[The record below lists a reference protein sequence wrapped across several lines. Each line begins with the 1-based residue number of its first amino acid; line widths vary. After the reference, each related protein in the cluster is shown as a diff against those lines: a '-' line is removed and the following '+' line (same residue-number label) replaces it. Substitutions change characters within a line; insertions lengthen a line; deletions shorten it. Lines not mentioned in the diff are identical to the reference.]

1 MANFEFNIKAQYDE
15 VAQARQELEHLR
27 QELDK
32 VNKGTSTQ
40 SRADLTER
48 FREQQ
53 TKIKD
58 LTAAIQR
65 YGVVMGKDFTKQMAQ
80 VTQEVYSFELQADAA
95 KREMDKLSVSVA
107 KMQTQLRKGGLD
119 VGTKTVLTD
128 NLKTAAAQQAEAK
141 ARYENLT
148 GLAKDARTQ
157 MEGMQSEYAKFSG
170 STIGAK
176 SSVDLMTDA
185 LGQMMGKLQQVPTVG
200 EGASSIMQ
208 RLGGDAK
215 MLATGLIGGLGFE
228 QLASRIFNTRSE
240 FQQLEISFNTMLG
253 SEQKAGALMNQLID
267 TAAKTPFDMGSITN
281 GAKQLLAYG
290 TAANEVNG
298 ILTKLGDISAG
309 LSVPLGDLVYLYGTT
324 MAQGRMYTMDL
335 RQFMGRGIPMAESL
349 GKIMGKSTQEVQ
361 DAVSKGKVGADL
373 VKKAIENMTA
383 EGGKFG
389 GLMEKQSQT
398 LQGRWSNIED
408 SVEQMFNEM
417 GKKTEGIYGKGLE
430 GIGDLVDNWETVV
443 KVIGAAAVAVGT
455 YKAGLMA
462 ASSIQ
467 KAKNTATLNSI
478 TSNIDAQI
486 EAARERGDNYRTYNQ
501 RDTDEYKNYR
511 KNDLSA
517 AISNTTMIGN
527 EKAEEIVSLKIKEAE
542 ADGIITKE
550 MAEQLQLKRDMLV
563 AETSLA
569 EKQSQEVRDLTSG
582 IDAKMS
588 ELVEKQNKFR
598 GLNGKETPEYRN
610 NRYEELFDT
619 VTNTDLAGD
628 ENVERYVS
636 LKIKEAEAEGL
647 ISEETAKQLQ
657 LKRDLLVEQTKI
669 AAKEEAEYEAN
680 IAAVAAAK
688 EEARTKV
695 EDMKTAA
702 GINVSELAKKR
713 AGQTDA
719 LDNNADD
726 IAYKQEYLN
735 LLDAEIGKQK
745 EILQQKIQQQEADL
759 QEVTNMTG
767 LSGADQEAADSIWLE
782 QQAEVVKQ
790 EEVIRN
796 LIEERK
802 AAQESLMQS
811 EAEEKDLMGEITKTK
826 EEYAEAAERQREL
839 DQNSEAL
846 IEEETNARLG
856 NTSATSANSTAKA
869 TNAAATSS
877 GTAANAA
884 NTTSE
889 AVNTTAERTNTTAVN
904 LNSEAKTSNSL
915 VSKLAAVGTGV
926 LTTAQTICTNAV
938 RQATMSLKALWATM
952 LANPITAVI
961 TLVTTAI
968 SVLSMFGSEEE
979 DLADKTKE
987 LGNKAQEASS
997 QVQSLFSVL
1006 KTGNAK
1012 DHKDTINEL
1021 KSAYEEYGVQLDETK
1036 MKSSDLAVQADELKA
1051 HEEELIGVIQ
1061 ERSLEMERANQL
1073 QEAYESYNTSNDT
1086 AYSDFK
1092 EATKGTL
1099 STQETGA
1106 IRSMISQE
1114 DIEAL
1119 AELQEKMKSGSA
1131 TMAEYKAKQAE
1142 INVQIIEYL
1151 NLQGK
1156 SSSQIIDLMSEINT
1170 FTSSLAVNKG
1180 ALEEQV
1186 NMVNQSIDNAKDAS
1200 DATKNLTWAQR
1211 MNAAANSASKM
1222 TFKELNSEIQSTL
1235 SLCQKKYFITLKLNY
1250 DDSELPAWIKK
1261 MSDSTLKKSL
1271 GVRNEWLKDHKKGDV
1286 FSYGGY
1292 KKTYEQVLNEVAM
1305 MQAAGSNRD
1314 NKQEKSQK
1322 EIDKEKK
1329 AAEKAAKAAEK
1340 AKRAEER
1347 AAEKKKKAQE
1357 QADSQL
1363 LSLQQKNEEQKTKME
1378 ADGTEKRFKL
1388 LKNDYEKRKAEIDKQ
1403 EKEFK
1408 KKNKEAGKSETLTK
1422 EQSAAINEARKLAAD
1437 ELTKKTAEVYREQTQ
1452 ELYDYL
1458 KDYGDVESKKLAITQ
1473 EYAEKI
1479 RKARE
1484 SSNEIEVM
1492 RLQAEQKATL
1502 NKADTDNLVNQMD
1515 MASVF
1520 QDFGMIFKEPLRQTI
1535 ESLEKLSQTA
1545 DFKTR
1550 TFEEQQKVYEAIS
1563 KAETMLD
1570 ESNGFDIKDIAYSVA
1585 EYNNSLS
1592 AQAIAQRELAEA
1604 TREYA
1609 DACKKLIDAT
1619 QNGTDADKEAAQA
1632 AKEAAYAKMSSAQ
1645 TDYDDATN
1653 KVVQSQSKA
1662 SKEMT
1667 KFSKTID
1674 KIKNGVSALRSGSL
1688 SGIWNALGGSLQ
1700 SKIAMFVSGAS
1711 SVNKQ
1716 IAALTETLS
1725 NSGMSLANF
1734 EQDLSSVIMNGLNG
1748 LDENSFSVDKAISAA
1763 KGGISSLF
1771 AQLFSDPNAFQG
1783 VQTGIGD
1790 ALANIINGSDSKND
1804 AISKTSGAIGSLV
1817 SSVAQAG
1824 QSSGNLWGAI
1834 IGLILQLLDDLAD
1847 SGLSNFLGE
1856 LLEKI
1861 GDAVEGLLEHL
1872 FDRLIPTIIEG
1883 VAHIVESVINGIGN
1897 MVGFDDISFSSLF
1910 NNSNEEEVKERE
1922 EELVKAAEHLQTSIE
1937 GLTEELEKQSGT
1949 KAIETAEELKKY
1961 QQDLINNARN
1971 QLINQNNYHSAHH
1984 SNDYYWNKGSF
1995 ESDDGGSWAIVTQA
2009 LEEYKKKNPLAET
2022 VKDSASSYEDLLM
2035 LTPEQLDY
2043 IRTHYND
2050 QWQSILSV
2058 GKYDASDEKWEAL
2071 ADLAGTLDDTMEKL
2085 QESLT
2090 QISFDSLKENFI
2102 STLMDLDS
2110 SAQDFS
2116 KNFSEY
2122 LAQAVLTAQ
2131 VSNLMEDQ
2139 MKDFY
2144 KDWASMQE
2152 ANGGT
2157 LTSAN
2162 IAELKKRWDDLVQQG
2177 LSIRDEVA
2185 DITGY
2190 SSTYS
2195 QDASSGTFET
2205 MSQDTG
2211 EELSGRFTA
2220 VQIATEGTFQVV
2232 QEINDKMDGLAADS
2246 LLTTNVSQIMQ
2257 NVMSLYA
2264 VEDESRTILA
2274 QSLMYLQSIDDRQ
2287 DAWNKPMLQA
2297 FKDVKEMKDKI
2308 NLL

>member
-15 VAQARQELEHLR
+15 ITQARQELERMR

-32 VNKGTSTQ
+32 CNKGTSTQ
-40 SRADLTER
+40 SRSNLMEQ

-58 LTAAIQR
+58 LTASIQR
-65 YGVVMGKDFTKQMAQ
+65 YGVVMGKDFSQKMAQ

-148 GLAKDARTQ
+148 GLAKDARSQ

-200 EGASSIMQ
+200 QGASSIMQ

-253 SEQKAGALMNQLID
+253 SEQKAGALMNQLIT

-349 GKIMGKSTQEVQ
+349 GKIMGKTTQEVQ
-361 DAVSKGKVGADL
+361 EAVSKGKVGADL

-417 GKKTEGIYGKGLE
+417 GKKSEGIFGKGLE
-430 GIGDLVDNWETVV
+430 GIGDIVENWQTVV

-455 YKAGLMA
+455 YRAGLMA

-467 KAKNTATLNSI
+467 KAKNTATLNGI
-478 TSNIDAQI
+478 TDNLDAQI
-486 EAARERGDNYRTYNQ
+486 EAARERGDNYRTYNLK
-501 RDTDEYKNYR
+501 DTDEYKTYR

-588 ELVEKQNKFR
+588 ELVDKQNKYR
-598 GLNGKETPEYRN
+598 GLNGKETPEYKN
-610 NRYEELFDT
+610 GRYEDLSDT
-619 VTNTDLAGD
+619 ITNTDLAGD

-636 LKIKEAEAEGL
+636 LKIKEAEADGL

-680 IAAVAAAK
+680 AAAVAAAK
-688 EEARTKV
+688 EEARTKI

-702 GINVSELAKKR
+702 SVNVSELAQKR
-713 AGQTDA
+713 SGQTDA
-719 LDNNADD
+719 LDSNADD
-726 IAYKQEYLN
+726 IAYKQEYIA
-735 LLDAEIGKQK
+735 LLDTEIGKQK

-759 QEVTNMTG
+759 QEVTDMTG
-767 LSGADQEAADSIWLE
+767 LSAEDQAAADSIWLE
-782 QQAEVVKQ
+782 QQAEVAKQ

-802 AAQESLMQS
+802 AAQQSLMQS
-811 EAEEKDLMGEITKTK
+811 ESEEKDLMGEISKTK
-826 EEYAEAAERQREL
+826 EEYAEATERQKEL
-839 DQNSEAL
+839 EENSEAL
-846 IEEETNARLG
+846 IESETNARLG
-856 NTSATSANSTAKA
+856 NTSATSANSTAKSA
-869 TNAAATSS
+869 NTAATSS

-889 AVNTTAERTNTTAVN
+889 TANTAAERTNTTAVN
-904 LNSEAKTSNSL
+904 LNTEAKTSNSL
-915 VSKLAAVGTGV
+915 VSKLAAVGTNM
-926 LTTAQTICTNAV
+926 LTTAQTICTNVV

-952 LANPITAVI
+952 LANPITGVI

-968 SVLSMFGSEEE
+968 SVFAMFGSEEE
-979 DLADKTKE
+979 DLAEKTKDM
-987 LGNKAQEASS
+987 GNKAQEASNK
-997 QVQSLFSVL
+997 VQTLFSAL
-1006 KTGNAK
+1006 KTGNAE

-1021 KSAYEEYGVQLDETK
+1021 KSAYEEYGVKLDETK
-1036 MKSSDLAVQADELKA
+1036 MKSEDLTTQADELKA

-1061 ERSLEMERANQL
+1061 QRALEMERANQL
-1073 QEAYESYNTSNDT
+1073 QEAYDTYSSANDEAYNG
-1086 AYSDFK
+1086 FK
-1092 EATKGTL
+1092 DATNGTL
-1099 STQETGA
+1099 SAQETGA
-1106 IRSMISQE
+1106 IRSMIKQE
-1114 DIEAL
+1114 DIDAL
-1119 AELQEKMKSGSA
+1119 AELNAKMQSGLA
-1131 TMAEYKAKQAE
+1131 TMADYKAKQAE
-1142 INVQIIEYL
+1142 INMTIIEFLKNNGQSENSIVSIMNEL
-1151 NLQGK
+1151 NAYTDGLALNK
-1156 SSSQIIDLMSEINT
+1156 S
-1170 FTSSLAVNKG
+1170 
-1180 ALEEQV
+1180 ALNEQV
-1186 NMVNQSIDNAKDAS
+1186 NTVNRSIDNAKQAS
-1200 DATKNLTWAQR
+1200 DATSKLTWAQQ
-1211 MNAAANSASKM
+1211 MNAAANTASKK

-1235 SLCQKKYFITLKLNY
+1235 QLCQKKYFITLKLNY

-1261 MSDSTLKKSL
+1261 MSGDTLKKSL
-1271 GVRNEWLKDHKKGDV
+1271 GVRNEWLKTHKKGDV
-1286 FSYGGY
+1286 FTYGGY
-1292 KKTYEQVLNEVAM
+1292 KKTYEQVMNEVAM
-1305 MQAAGSNRD
+1305 MQAAGSNRE
-1314 NKQEKSQK
+1314 NKQEKT
-1322 EIDKEKK
+1322 EKEKEKERK

-1340 AKRAEER
+1340 AQQQAETQEGNRNKANKDYENSLTSYSEKAIQSVSSNKIAAMKEGYDKEMAEIAANDEKEKKAIEDGIDKLVEARKKRDQTVWVNSGKNRKANMWKQDKTDADYRAEVLKER
-1347 AAEKKKKAQE
+1347 MKDDKGNDLGMTIGEGMQKQIESVNAKTLESTKKLKREQLLAMQDYLKEYGTFNEKKFAIAYEYE
-1357 QADSQL
+1357 QKIKDVQNSTDSQEVKDANIKRL
-1363 LSLQQKNEEQKTKME
+1363 
-1378 ADGTEKRFKL
+1378 EKQRDSEISAVNTQVIQSQIDWQGVFGNMTGML
-1388 LKNDYEKRKAEIDKQ
+1388 DAQLKSILANLKAYVQTD
-1403 EKEFK
+1403 EFK
-1408 KKNKEAGKSETLTK
+1408 KKEPT
-1422 EQSAAINEARKLAAD
+1422 
-1437 ELTKKTAEVYREQTQ
+1437 
-1452 ELYDYL
+1452 
-1458 KDYGDVESKKLAITQ
+1458 
-1473 EYAEKI
+1473 
-1479 RKARE
+1479 
-1484 SSNEIEVM
+1484 
-1492 RLQAEQKATL
+1492 EQKAVYEGMQRLQEELGYNGDLSDMKTL
-1502 NKADTDNLVNQMD
+1502 NAQFNALAAALSRMQAAARNESAAFQNLTNAQQAYENAVENGTE
-1515 MASVF
+1515 A
-1520 QDFGMIFKEPLRQTI
+1520 EI
-1535 ESLEKLSQTA
+1535 EAAEQSRNIAQSIYNGTKQSLEGATTEFENIGYMFNSSLENTVGAIDGVTEGLNKLS
-1545 DFKTR
+1545 
-1550 TFEEQQKVYEAIS
+1550 
-1563 KAETMLD
+1563 
-1570 ESNGFDIKDIAYSVA
+1570 
-1585 EYNNSLS
+1585 
-1592 AQAIAQRELAEA
+1592 
-1604 TREYA
+1604 
-1609 DACKKLIDAT
+1609 
-1619 QNGTDADKEAAQA
+1619 
-1632 AKEAAYAKMSSAQ
+1632 
-1645 TDYDDATN
+1645 
-1653 KVVQSQSKA
+1653 
-1662 SKEMT
+1662 
-1667 KFSKTID
+1667 
-1674 KIKNGVSALRSGSL
+1674 SGSL
-1688 SGIWNALGGSLQ
+1688 YNAYEGIREVINSFKDLNLEGEVGDAIDDVSNGLSKGGCIAQIISAILKLLDVFKDNGLGGFIEAVLDSILGA
-1700 SKIAMFVSGAS
+1700 IDGILDNLLSG
-1711 SVNKQ
+1711 KFIEQ
-1716 IAALTETLS
+1716 I
-1725 NSGMSLANF
+1725 
-1734 EQDLSSVIMNGLNG
+1734 
-1748 LDENSFSVDKAISAA
+1748 VDSIVE
-1763 KGGISSLF
+1763 
-1771 AQLFSDPNAFQG
+1771 G
-1783 VQTGIGD
+1783 VG
-1790 ALANIINGSDSKND
+1790 NIIDTV
-1804 AISKTSGAIGSLV
+1804 IGAIGSVLSFGAL
-1817 SSVAQAG
+1817 SSDG
-1824 QSSGNLWGAI
+1824 PSSWFQNGNEKEVEEQREK
-1834 IGLILQLLDDLAD
+1834 LIEEAENLQD
-1847 SGLSNFLGE
+1847 SIDS
-1856 LLEKI
+1856 
-1861 GDAVEGLLEHL
+1861 
-1872 FDRLIPTIIEG
+1872 
-1883 VAHIVESVINGIGN
+1883 
-1897 MVGFDDISFSSLF
+1897 
-1910 NNSNEEEVKERE
+1910 
-1922 EELVKAAEHLQTSIE
+1922 
-1937 GLTEELEKQSGT
+1937 LTEELSKQSGT
-1949 KAIETAEELKKY
+1949 KAIQTSEELLNY
-1961 QQDLINNARN
+1961 QKALINNARE
-1971 QLINQNNYHSAHH
+1971 QLENENSYHSAHH
-1984 SNDYYWNKGSF
+1984 SNSYYWGKGSF
-1995 ESDDGGSWAIVTQA
+1995 EKNDGGSWKIVTQA
-2009 LEEYKKKNPLAET
+2009 LQEYKKKNPNVST
-2022 VKDSASSYEDLLM
+2022 TTDTASSYADLLK

-2043 IRTHYND
+2043 IRTHYNE
-2050 QWQSILSV
+2050 QWKSILSV
-2058 GKYDASDEKWEAL
+2058 GKYNASDEKWEAL
-2071 ADLAGTLDDTMEKL
+2071 ADLAGTLDKTMDTL
-2085 QESLT
+2085 RESLT
-2090 QISFDSLKENFI
+2090 QISFDSLKDNFI

-2157 LTSAN
+2157 LTSSN
-2162 IAELKKRWDDLVQQG
+2162 IAQLKKRWDEMVQQG
-2177 LSIRDEVA
+2177 LAIRDEVA

-2190 SSTYS
+2190 SSSYS

-2205 MSQDTG
+2205 MSQETG

-2232 QEINDKMDGLAADS
+2232 QEINDKMDGLGGDN

-2257 NVMSLYA
+2257 NVMSLYSI
-2264 VEDESRTILA
+2264 EDESRTILA